1 MLFWKANNFIYL
13 FILFYLFV
21 MFALHSRESELHRSI
36 LDGRSAL
43 TWELPFSRCLSHIK
57 TGASR

>member
-1 MLFWKANNFIYL
+1 MLFWRANNFIYL
-13 FILFYLFV
+13 FILFYLLV
-21 MFALHSRESELHRSI
+21 MFVLHSRESELYRSN

-43 TWELPFSRCLSHIK
+43 AWELPFSRCLSHIK